1 MIFRITRASRW
12 TNEKAP
18 IEEAKM
24 IDAKLEDERK
34 FTLEEAEWLGKTD
47 YLERGHGHENI
58 KGGSHRFLDKKIWV
72 VEIDGL
78 DEMMSLFD
86 KYGALVLTESDY
98 LVNGKQLNE
107 IIIYDDYIE

>member
-24 IDAKLEDERK
+24 IDAEL
-34 FTLEEAEWLGKTD
+34 
-47 YLERGHGHENI
+47 
-58 KGGSHRFLDKKIWV
+58 RFLDKKIWV
-72 VEIDGL
+72 IEIDGL

-98 LVNGKQLNE
+98 WVNGKQLNE